1 MLSESHD
8 FAHEHP
14 EHKDKIHD
22 MKMNNNH
29 FARLYDEY
37 HDVNK
42 EILRIEKEI
51 EACSDEHLEDLKK
64 KRLQLSDE
72 LTQMLAA

>member
-1 MLSESHD
+1 MLSEHND
-8 FAHEHP
+8 FAQEYP
-14 EHKDKIHD
+14 EYKDKIHE
-22 MKMNNNH
+22 MKMSNAH
-29 FARLYDEY
+29 FAKLLNEY

-51 EACSDEHLEDLKK
+51 EAASDERLEDLKK

-72 LTQMLAA
+72 MIAMF